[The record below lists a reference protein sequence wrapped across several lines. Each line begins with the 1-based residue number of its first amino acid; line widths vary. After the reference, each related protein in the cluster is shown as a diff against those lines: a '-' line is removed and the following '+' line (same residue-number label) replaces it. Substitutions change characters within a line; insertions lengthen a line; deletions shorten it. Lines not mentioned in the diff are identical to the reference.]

1 MTMDSKTNFVAALPA
16 VGGARVATDASD
28 IVSPRP
34 PPMLDLSPGE
44 VELYDHICETLRV
57 AGIEHLTAGM
67 PIAIIVRTFAD
78 WLAACAECQEKGRTQ
93 ISKTG
98 WATPTPWADDEKRL
112 KMELGQW
119 LPKACLTI
127 PSLARVRKDTGEKS
141 GQDELF
147 GDLVGHASM
156 SPAHASRH

>member
-1 MTMDSKTNFVAALPA
+1 MDSKTNFAAALPA
-16 VGGARVATDASD
+16 VGGARVASTAAE

-34 PPMLDLSPGE
+34 PPMLGLSANE
-44 VELYDHICETLRV
+44 LELYDHICDTLRQ

-78 WLAACAECQEKGRTQ
+78 WLAACAECQERGRTQ
-93 ISKTG
+93 TSKTG

-127 PSLARVRKDTGEKS
+127 PSLARVRKDTGEKG
-141 GQDELF
+141 GQDDLF
-147 GDLVGHASM
+147 SDLVNHATTL
-156 SPAHASRH
+156 PAPASRH

>member
-1 MTMDSKTNFVAALPA
+1 
-16 VGGARVATDASD
+16 
-28 IVSPRP
+28 
-34 PPMLDLSPGE
+34 MLGLS
-44 VELYDHICETLRV
+44 VDELSLYEHICETLRL

-78 WLAACAECQEKGRTQ
+78 WLKACAECEEKGRTQ
-93 ISKTG
+93 TSKTG

-141 GQDELF
+141 GQDDLF
-147 GDLVGHASM
+147 ADLVNHATTLPPS
-156 SPAHASRH
+156 ASRH